1 MDNNK
6 VIETIGLS
14 TFTTVKFQ
22 VIKEVNLSINHGE
35 FVSIVGRSGSG
46 KSTLLICF
54 LLWILTMKDN
64 YIHNELVTGQMDAQL
79 SKIRNEKLFCV
90 SVPFV
95 NGI

>member
-1 MDNNK
+1 
-6 VIETIGLS
+6 
-14 TFTTVKFQ
+14 

-46 KSTLLICF
+46 KINCYLLSTMDTDYEGQL
-54 LLWILTMKDN
+54 

-79 SKIRNEKLFCV
+79 SKIRNEKIGFV
-90 SVPFV
+90 SVPLLV